1 MGLSRSA
8 LQQLQI
14 ALILPIL
21 LTACGP
27 ERHARSTT
35 DTASARIPDS
45 LVARGTQ
52 GSEIWFTLARVSH
65 RADGTSCVER
75 GLEIRRGNRRIPVP
89 LLYTGAAPTFVD
101 ESTLH
106 AELWNQCQPA
116 ATYRVSLL
124 TGRPV
129 RVHSGKPGE

>member
-1 MGLSRSA
+1 MDLSRSA

-21 LTACGP
+21 LTACGQ
-27 ERHARSTT
+27 EQHARSALDSTGT
-35 DTASARIPDS
+35 RMPDS
-45 LVARGTQ
+45 LVATGAR
-52 GSEIWFTLARVSH
+52 GSEIWFTLARVGR

-75 GLEIRRGNRRIPVP
+75 GLEIRRGPRRIPVP

-101 ESTLH
+101 ETTLH
-106 AELWNQCQPA
+106 AELWNQCRPVA
-116 ATYRVSLL
+116 AYRVSLL

-129 RVHSGKPGE
+129 RERSGRPGE

>member
-1 MGLSRSA
+1 MGICRSA
-8 LQQLQI
+8 RPRLQV

-21 LTACGP
+21 LTACSP
-27 ERHARSTT
+27 EQHPRSAT
-35 DTASARIPDS
+35 DTSSTRVPDS
-45 LVARGTQ
+45 LVATGTE
-52 GSEIWFTLARVSH
+52 GSEIWFTLARVGH

-75 GLEIRRGNRRIPVP
+75 GLEIRRGTRRIPVP

-106 AELWNQCQPA
+106 AELWNQCQPVA
-116 ATYRVSLL
+116 AYRVSLL

-129 RVHSGKPGE
+129 RERSGGLGE